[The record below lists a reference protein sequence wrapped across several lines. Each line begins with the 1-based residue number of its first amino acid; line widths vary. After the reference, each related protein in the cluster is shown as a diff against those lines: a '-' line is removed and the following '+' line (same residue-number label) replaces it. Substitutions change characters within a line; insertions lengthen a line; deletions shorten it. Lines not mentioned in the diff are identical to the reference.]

1 MDMAHLFDSDG
12 YMVRQKV
19 MKILGEEFHIYSDE
33 SMNSMIGYSKM
44 AALKLK
50 EDIRLY
56 SDESKSSELLIIK
69 QKGILDFTGGFSIVD
84 GQTGESLGTLR
95 RKGMKSIL
103 RDSWVLIDDGGNVI
117 GTLGEES
124 GGLALIRRFIPY
136 LTIIFPQQFHLRVNG
151 AKGAVKYTQKMNPF
165 VHKMSVTGVKSSGVD
180 PRIAAAAAI
189 LLIAIEGRQTQGG

>member
-1 MDMAHLFDSDG
+1 MAHLFESDG

-33 SMNSMIGYSKM
+33 SMRSMIGYSKM

-50 EDIRLY
+50 EDIRVY
-56 SDESKSSELLIIK
+56 SDESKSTELLIIK

-95 RKGMKSIL
+95 RKAMKSIL
-103 RDSWVLIDDGGNVI
+103 RDSWMLIDDKENVI
-117 GTLGEES
+117 GSLGEES
-124 GGLALIRRFIPY
+124 GGLALVRRFIPY
-136 LTIIFPQQFHLRVNG
+136 LTILFPQQFHLRVNG

-165 VHKMSVTGVKSSGVD
+165 VHKLSVSGVKSSGVD
-180 PRIAAAAAI
+180 PRIAAAAAV
-189 LLIAIEGRQTQGG
+189 LLIAIEGKQSQVG

>member
-1 MDMAHLFDSDG
+1 MAHLFESDG

-33 SMNSMIGYSKM
+33 SMRSMIGYSKM

-50 EDIRLY
+50 EDIRVY
-56 SDESKSSELLIIK
+56 SDESKSTELLIIK

-103 RDSWVLIDDGGNVI
+103 RDSWILVDDKENVI
-117 GTLGEES
+117 GSLGEES
-124 GGLALIRRFIPY
+124 GGLALVRRFIPY
-136 LTIIFPQQFHLRVNG
+136 LTILFPQQFHLRVNG
-151 AKGAVKYTQKMNPF
+151 SKGAVKYTQKMNPF
-165 VHKMSVTGVKSSGVD
+165 VHKLSVSGVKSSGVD
-180 PRIAAAAAI
+180 PRIAAAAAV
-189 LLIAIEGRQTQGG
+189 LLIAIEGKQSQVG

>member
-1 MDMAHLFDSDG
+1 MEHLFESDA

-33 SMNSMIGYSKM
+33 SMQSMIGYSKM

-50 EDIRLY
+50 EDIRVY
-56 SDESKSSELLIIK
+56 SDESKSTELLIIK

-95 RKGMKSIL
+95 RKGMKSII
-103 RDSWVLIDDGGNVI
+103 RDSWVLMDQKENVV
-117 GTLGEES
+117 GSLGEES

-136 LTIIFPQQFHLRVNG
+136 LHILFPQQFHLRVNG
-151 AKGAVKYTQKMNPF
+151 TRGTVKYTQKMNPF
-165 VHKMSVTGVKSSGVD
+165 VHKLLVSGVKSSGID

-189 LLIAIEGRQTQGG
+189 LLIAIEGRQNQAG

>member
-69 QKGILDFTGGFSIVD
+69 QKGILDFTGGFTVVD

>member
-1 MDMAHLFDSDG
+1 MEHLFESDA

-33 SMNSMIGYSKM
+33 SMQSMIGYSKM

-50 EDIRLY
+50 EDIRVY
-56 SDESKSSELLIIK
+56 SDESKSTELLIIK

-95 RKGMKSIL
+95 RKGMKSII
-103 RDSWVLIDDGGNVI
+103 RDSWVLMDQKENVV
-117 GTLGEES
+117 GSLGEES

-136 LTIIFPQQFHLRVNG
+136 LQILFPQQFQLRVNG
-151 AKGAVKYTQKMNPF
+151 ARGTVKYTQKMNPF
-165 VHKMSVTGVKSSGVD
+165 VHKLLVSGVKSSGID

-189 LLIAIEGRQTQGG
+189 LLIAIEGRQNQAG

>member
-1 MDMAHLFDSDG
+1 MASLFESDG

-19 MKILGEEFHIYSDE
+19 VKILGEEFHIYSNE
-33 SMNSMIGYSKM
+33 SMQNMIGYSKM

-56 SDESKSSELLIIK
+56 SDESKSTELLIIK

-103 RDSWVLIDDGGNVI
+103 RDSWVLTDDKQNVI
-117 GTLGEES
+117 GSLGEES

-136 LTIIFPQQFHLRVNG
+136 LTVLFPQQFHLRVNG

-165 VHKMSVTGVKSSGVD
+165 VHKLLVSGVKSSGVD

-189 LLIAIEGRQTQGG
+189 LLVAIELSLIHI

>member
-1 MDMAHLFDSDG
+1 MEHLFESDA

-33 SMNSMIGYSKM
+33 SMQSMIGYSKM

-50 EDIRLY
+50 EDIRVY
-56 SDESKSSELLIIK
+56 SDESKSTELLIIK

-95 RKGMKSIL
+95 RKGMKSII
-103 RDSWVLIDDGGNVI
+103 RDSWVLMDQKENVV
-117 GTLGEES
+117 GSLGEES

-136 LTIIFPQQFHLRVNG
+136 LQILFPQQFQLRVNG
-151 AKGAVKYTQKMNPF
+151 AKGTVKYTQKMNPF
-165 VHKMSVTGVKSSGVD
+165 VHKLLVSGVKSSGID

-189 LLIAIEGRQTQGG
+189 LLIAIEGRQNQAG

>member
-1 MDMAHLFDSDG
+1 MAHLFESDG

-33 SMNSMIGYSKM
+33 SMRSMIGYSKM

-50 EDIRLY
+50 EDIRVY
-56 SDESKSSELLIIK
+56 SDESKSTELLIIK
-69 QKGILDFTGGFSIVD
+69 QKGLLDFTGGFSIVD

-103 RDSWVLIDDGGNVI
+103 RDSWILIDDKENVI
-117 GTLGEES
+117 GSLGEES
-124 GGLALIRRFIPY
+124 GGLALVRRFIPY
-136 LTIIFPQQFHLRVNG
+136 LTILFPQQFHLRVNG

-165 VHKMSVTGVKSSGVD
+165 VHKLSVSGVKSSGVD
-180 PRIAAAAAI
+180 PRIAAAAAV
-189 LLIAIEGRQTQGG
+189 LLIAIEGKQSQAG

>member
-1 MDMAHLFDSDG
+1 MAHLFESDG

-33 SMNSMIGYSKM
+33 SMRSMIGYSKM

-50 EDIRLY
+50 EDIRVY
-56 SDESKSSELLIIK
+56 SDESKSTELLIIK

-103 RDSWVLIDDGGNVI
+103 RDSWILIDDKENVI
-117 GTLGEES
+117 GSLGEES
-124 GGLALIRRFIPY
+124 GGLALVRRFIPY
-136 LTIIFPQQFHLRVNG
+136 LTILFPQQFHLRVNG
-151 AKGAVKYTQKMNPF
+151 SKGAVKYTQKMNPF
-165 VHKMSVTGVKSSGVD
+165 VHKLSVSGVKSSGVD
-180 PRIAAAAAI
+180 PRIAAAAAV
-189 LLIAIEGRQTQGG
+189 LLIAIEGKQSQVG

>member
-1 MDMAHLFDSDG
+1 MEHVFESDA
-12 YMVRQKV
+12 YMVGQKV

-33 SMNSMIGYSKM
+33 SMQSMIGYSKM

-50 EDIRLY
+50 EDIRVY
-56 SDESKSSELLIIK
+56 SDESKSTELLIIK

-95 RKGMKSIL
+95 RKGMKSII
-103 RDSWVLIDDGGNVI
+103 RDSWVLMDQKENVV
-117 GTLGEES
+117 GSLGEES

-136 LTIIFPQQFHLRVNG
+136 LHILFPQQFHLRVNG
-151 AKGAVKYTQKMNPF
+151 TRGTVKYTQKMNPF
-165 VHKMSVTGVKSSGVD
+165 VHKLLVSGVKSSGID

-189 LLIAIEGRQTQGG
+189 LLIAIEGRQNQAG

>member
-1 MDMAHLFDSDG
+1 MEHLFESDA

-33 SMNSMIGYSKM
+33 SMRSMIGYSKM

-50 EDIRLY
+50 EDIRVY
-56 SDESKSSELLIIK
+56 SDESKSTELLIIK

-95 RKGMKSIL
+95 RKGMKSII
-103 RDSWVLIDDGGNVI
+103 RDSWVLMDQKENVV
-117 GTLGEES
+117 GSLGEES

-136 LTIIFPQQFHLRVNG
+136 LHILFPQQFHLRVNG
-151 AKGAVKYTQKMNPF
+151 TRGTVKYTQKMNPF
-165 VHKMSVTGVKSSGVD
+165 VHKLLVSGVKSSGID

-189 LLIAIEGRQTQGG
+189 LLIAIEGRQNQAG

>member
-1 MDMAHLFDSDG
+1 MAELFEADG

-33 SMNSMIGYSKM
+33 SMQSMIGYSKM

-56 SDESKSSELLIIK
+56 SDESKSTELLIIK
-69 QKGILDFTGGFSIVD
+69 QQGILDFTGGFTVVD
-84 GQTGESLGTLR
+84 GQTGESLGTLK
-95 RKGMKSIL
+95 RKGMRSIFS
-103 RDSWVLIDDGGNVI
+103 DSWVLTDDNKNVI
-117 GTLGEES
+117 GSLGEES
-124 GGLALIRRFIPY
+124 RGLALIRRFIPY
-136 LTIIFPQQFHLRVNG
+136 LTILFPQRFLLRVNG

-165 VHKMSVTGVKSSGVD
+165 VHKLSVDGVKSSGVD

-189 LLIAIEGRQTQGG
+189 LLIAIEGKQSQVS

>member
-1 MDMAHLFDSDG
+1 MAHLFESDG

-33 SMNSMIGYSKM
+33 SMRSMIGYSKM

-50 EDIRLY
+50 EDIRVY
-56 SDESKSSELLIIK
+56 SDESKSTELLIIK

-103 RDSWVLIDDGGNVI
+103 RDSWILVDDKENVI
-117 GTLGEES
+117 GSLGEES
-124 GGLALIRRFIPY
+124 GGLALVRRFIPY
-136 LTIIFPQQFHLRVNG
+136 LTILFPQQFHLRVNG

-165 VHKMSVTGVKSSGVD
+165 VHKLSVSGVKSSGVD
-180 PRIAAAAAI
+180 PRIAAAAAV
-189 LLIAIEGRQTQGG
+189 LLIAIEGKQSQVG

>member
-33 SMNSMIGYSKM
+33 SMNSLIGYSKM

-69 QKGILDFTGGFSIVD
+69 QKGILDFTGGFTIVD

-103 RDSWVLIDDGGNVI
+103 RDSWVLIDDGGNEI

>member
-1 MDMAHLFDSDG
+1 MAHLFESDG

-33 SMNSMIGYSKM
+33 SMRSMIGYSKM

-50 EDIRLY
+50 EDIRVY
-56 SDESKSSELLIIK
+56 SDESKSTELLIIK

-103 RDSWVLIDDGGNVI
+103 RDSWILVDDKENVI
-117 GTLGEES
+117 GSLGEES
-124 GGLALIRRFIPY
+124 GGLALVRRFIPY
-136 LTIIFPQQFHLRVNG
+136 LTILFPQQFHLRVNG
-151 AKGAVKYTQKMNPF
+151 SKGAVKYTQKMNPF
-165 VHKMSVTGVKSSGVD
+165 VHKLSVSGVKSSGVD
-180 PRIAAAAAI
+180 PRIAAAAAV
-189 LLIAIEGRQTQGG
+189 LLIAIEGKQSQAG

>member
-1 MDMAHLFDSDG
+1 MAHLFESDG

-33 SMNSMIGYSKM
+33 SMRTMIGYSKM

-50 EDIRLY
+50 EDIRVY
-56 SDESKSSELLIIK
+56 SDESKSTELLIIK

-103 RDSWVLIDDGGNVI
+103 RDSWILVDDKENVI
-117 GTLGEES
+117 GSLGEES
-124 GGLALIRRFIPY
+124 GGLALVRRFIPY
-136 LTIIFPQQFHLRVNG
+136 LTILFPQQFHLRVNG
-151 AKGAVKYTQKMNPF
+151 SKGAVKYTQKMNPF
-165 VHKMSVTGVKSSGVD
+165 VHKLSVSGVKSSGVD
-180 PRIAAAAAI
+180 PRIAAAAAV
-189 LLIAIEGRQTQGG
+189 LLIAIEGKQSQVG

>member
-1 MDMAHLFDSDG
+1 MAHLFESDG

-33 SMNSMIGYSKM
+33 SMRSMIGYSKM

-50 EDIRLY
+50 EDIRVY
-56 SDESKSSELLIIK
+56 SDESKSTELLIIK

-95 RKGMKSIL
+95 RKGIKSIL
-103 RDSWVLIDDGGNVI
+103 RDSWILIDDKENVI
-117 GTLGEES
+117 GSLGEES
-124 GGLALIRRFIPY
+124 GGLALVRRFIPY
-136 LTIIFPQQFHLRVNG
+136 LTILFPQQFHLRVNG

-165 VHKMSVTGVKSSGVD
+165 VHKLSVSGVKSSGVD
-180 PRIAAAAAI
+180 PRIAAAAAV
-189 LLIAIEGRQTQGG
+189 LLIAIEGKQSQAG

>member
-1 MDMAHLFDSDG
+1 MAHLFESDG

-33 SMNSMIGYSKM
+33 SMRSMIGYSKM

-50 EDIRLY
+50 EDIRVY
-56 SDESKSSELLIIK
+56 SDESKSTELLIIK
-69 QKGILDFTGGFSIVD
+69 QKGILDFTGGFIIVD

-103 RDSWVLIDDGGNVI
+103 RDSWILIDDKENVI
-117 GTLGEES
+117 GSLGEES
-124 GGLALIRRFIPY
+124 GGLALVRRFIPY
-136 LTIIFPQQFHLRVNG
+136 LTILFPQQFHLRVNG

-165 VHKMSVTGVKSSGVD
+165 VHKLSVSGVKSSGVD
-180 PRIAAAAAI
+180 PRIAAAAAV
-189 LLIAIEGRQTQGG
+189 LLIAIEGKQSQVG

>member
-1 MDMAHLFDSDG
+1 MEHLFESDA

-33 SMNSMIGYSKM
+33 SMRSMIGYSKM

-50 EDIRLY
+50 EDIRVY
-56 SDESKSSELLIIK
+56 SDESKSTELLIIK

-95 RKGMKSIL
+95 RKGMKSII
-103 RDSWVLIDDGGNVI
+103 RDSWVLMDQKENVV
-117 GTLGEES
+117 GSLGEES

-136 LTIIFPQQFHLRVNG
+136 IHILFPQQFHLRVNG
-151 AKGAVKYTQKMNPF
+151 TRGTVKYTQKMNPF
-165 VHKMSVTGVKSSGVD
+165 VHKLLVSGVKSSGID

-189 LLIAIEGRQTQGG
+189 LLIAIEGRQNQAG

>member
-1 MDMAHLFDSDG
+1 MAHLFESDG

-33 SMNSMIGYSKM
+33 SMRSMIGYSKM

-50 EDIRLY
+50 EDIRVY
-56 SDESKSSELLIIK
+56 SDESKSTELLIIK

-103 RDSWVLIDDGGNVI
+103 RDSWVLIDDKENVV
-117 GTLGEES
+117 GSLGEES
-124 GGLALIRRFIPY
+124 GGLALVRRFIPY
-136 LTIIFPQQFHLRVNG
+136 LTILFPQQFHLRVNG
-151 AKGAVKYTQKMNPF
+151 SKGAVKYTQKMNPF
-165 VHKMSVTGVKSSGVD
+165 VHKLSVSGVKSSGVD
-180 PRIAAAAAI
+180 PRIAAAAAV
-189 LLIAIEGRQTQGG
+189 LLIAIEGKQSQVG

>member
-69 QKGILDFTGGFSIVD
+69 QKGILDFTGGFTIVD

>member
-1 MDMAHLFDSDG
+1 MEHLFESDA

-33 SMNSMIGYSKM
+33 SMQSMIGYSKM

-50 EDIRLY
+50 EDIRVY
-56 SDESKSSELLIIK
+56 SDESKSTELLIIK

-95 RKGMKSIL
+95 RKGMKSII
-103 RDSWVLIDDGGNVI
+103 RDSWVLMDQKENVV
-117 GTLGEES
+117 GSLGEKS

-136 LTIIFPQQFHLRVNG
+136 LHILFPQQFHLRVNG
-151 AKGAVKYTQKMNPF
+151 TRGTVKYTQKMNPF
-165 VHKMSVTGVKSSGVD
+165 VHKLLVSGVKSSGID

-189 LLIAIEGRQTQGG
+189 LLIAIEGRQNQAG

>member
-1 MDMAHLFDSDG
+1 MEHLFESDA

-33 SMNSMIGYSKM
+33 SMQSMIGYSKM

-50 EDIRLY
+50 EDIRVY
-56 SDESKSSELLIIK
+56 SDESKSTELLIIK
-69 QKGILDFTGGFSIVD
+69 QKGVLDFTGSFSIVD

-95 RKGMKSIL
+95 RKGMKSII
-103 RDSWVLIDDGGNVI
+103 RDSWVLMDQKENVV
-117 GTLGEES
+117 GSLGEES

-136 LTIIFPQQFHLRVNG
+136 LHILFPQQFHLRVNG
-151 AKGAVKYTQKMNPF
+151 TRGTVKYTQKMNPF
-165 VHKMSVTGVKSSGVD
+165 VHKLLVSGVKSSGID

-189 LLIAIEGRQTQGG
+189 LLIAIEGRQNQAG

>member
-1 MDMAHLFDSDG
+1 MEHLFESDA

-33 SMNSMIGYSKM
+33 SMQSMIGYSKM

-50 EDIRLY
+50 EDIRVY
-56 SDESKSSELLIIK
+56 SDESKSTELLIIK
-69 QKGILDFTGGFSIVD
+69 QKGILDFTGSFSIVD
-84 GQTGESLGTLR
+84 GQTGESLGILR
-95 RKGMKSIL
+95 RKGMKSII
-103 RDSWVLIDDGGNVI
+103 RDSWVLMDQKENVV

-136 LTIIFPQQFHLRVNG
+136 LQILFPQQFHLRVNG

-165 VHKMSVTGVKSSGVD
+165 VHKLLVSGVKSSGVD

-189 LLIAIEGRQTQGG
+189 LLIAIEGRQSQGG

>member
-1 MDMAHLFDSDG
+1 MAHLFESDG
-12 YMVRQKV
+12 YLIRQKV

-33 SMNSMIGYSKM
+33 SMQSMIGYSKM

-56 SDESKSSELLIIK
+56 SDESKSTELLIIK

-84 GQTGESLGTLR
+84 GQTGESLGKLR

-103 RDSWVLIDDGGNVI
+103 RDSWVLIDDKENVI
-117 GTLGEES
+117 GSLGEES
-124 GGLALIRRFIPY
+124 GALALIRRFFPPLAI
-136 LTIIFPQQFHLRVNG
+136 LFPQQFHLRVNG

-165 VHKMSVTGVKSSGVD
+165 VHKMSVSGVKSSGVD
-180 PRIAAAAAI
+180 PRIAAAAGI
-189 LLIAIEGRQTQGG
+189 LLIAIEGRQSQAG